1 MNQSST
7 SFTVTLFVTL
17 RSLFFG
23 GLFLG
28 FWFFVALL
36 VRRIDLLWKLA
47 LPQWTTGPGVLL
59 LVLGLAVSLP
69 CVVVFIGRGRGTPAP
84 FDPPQKFVATGL
96 YRYCRNPMYVGLLL
110 LLAGLALVWHSLAVI
125 LLAALL
131 AIAIHSAVVALE
143 EPQLKRR
150 FGQPY
155 LDYCGRVPRW
165 LPRI

>member
-1 MNQSST
+1 VDRSPSS
-7 SFTVTLFVTL
+7 FAITLFVAL
-17 RSLFFG
+17 RALFLG

-28 FWFFVALL
+28 FWFFAALL
-36 VRRIDLLWKLA
+36 THRLDRLWNLA
-47 LPQWTTGPGVLL
+47 LPQWTALPGTILL
-59 LVLGLAVSLP
+59 ALGAAVSLP

-110 LLAGLALVWHSLAVI
+110 MLGGLALIWQSPAVI
-125 LLAALL
+125 ILAALL
-131 AIAIHSAVVALE
+131 AVAIHSAVVALE